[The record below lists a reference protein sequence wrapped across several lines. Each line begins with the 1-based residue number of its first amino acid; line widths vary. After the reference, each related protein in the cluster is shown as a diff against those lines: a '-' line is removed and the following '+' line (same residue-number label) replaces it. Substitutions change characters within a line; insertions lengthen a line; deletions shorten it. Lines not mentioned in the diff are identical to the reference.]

1 MKKMF
6 RNLMLVAV
14 AAMAFAACEK
24 EGVQESVRPQEV
36 AMTIIA
42 DMDETRTW
50 IDEANSKVQWSEG
63 DKIKVIENGAAYRTS
78 SEATIA
84 NGKAKF
90 SVSFNADQTSTSFT
104 YNAIY
109 PADRVVEDDADKMNT
124 AKVKVVVPDAQNPTA
139 TSFDPTA
146 DILVSKQITTNAQ
159 PTELSMQFKR
169 LVALGK
175 MTLSNL
181 PASSTISKVTFSV
194 DATDEEGNGLTIAG
208 RNYVDTTTGD
218 VVDYNYYGGTNT
230 ITLNYLTPVASTTP
244 NYFTCNPFELA
255 SGDKFTVE
263 VICSDAT
270 YTREVTLSKSLV
282 LSEGNLSKF
291 TVDMT
296 NATKKANFVFP
307 DGDYAAIA
315 VDDNKYYALS
325 SAANGTRLNAVEVTY
340 NGGASFTTT
349 DATLKW
355 TVTKSDDGYT
365 FKGSNNQ
372 YVAWSGSGNNAKT
385 QDDVYYLDITEDA
398 DNAGRYFVTVKADA
412 TRKLQMNP
420 DYGYF
425 AFYTSAQSGSLYLVP
440 VTVNDDGGNE
450 GGEEGGVVKATIADF
465 LAAAED
471 STIYELT
478 GQITSVNNT
487 TYGNFYIKDNTG
499 EVYIYGLCSPTGEQK
514 YWAESGVKVGDTITI
529 QTVRTSHNGSP
540 QGKNAI
546 YVSHVPGEAPEITV
560 VEATVD
566 EFLKAEESTTVL
578 YELTGKI
585 ANVVAD
591 KTYYGNFDLVDE
603 TGSVYI
609 YGLVDADNQFGIF
622 EAKGLK
628 EGDTITLRTVRS
640 SHNGS
645 PQGKNALYVS
655 HVAGEGGETPV
666 DPEPEPTGDIK
677 YTKITSSNDL
687 TDGTYIIVYEDGT
700 NAYVFS
706 GVDAANGYTAATIS
720 NNSITSDS
728 AFAGEV
734 TIATMNGGYSLSVSK
749 GYMSGTS
756 GNNKLNFGTTASANT
771 ITFESDGSATI
782 TSNTSVFRF
791 NSSKDNLRFRYFK
804 AATYTGQKAVC
815 LYKKD

>member
-90 SVSFNADQTSTSFT
+90 SVSFDADQTSTSFT
-104 YNAIY
+104 YNAIF
-109 PADRVVEDDADKMNT
+109 PAARVVEDDADKINT

-194 DATDEEGNGLTIAG
+194 DATDEEGEALTIAG

-244 NYFTCNPFELA
+244 IYFTCNPFELA

-372 YVAWSGSGNNAKT
+372 YVAWDGSGNYAKT

-398 DNAGRYFVTVKADA
+398 DNAGRYFVTSKTDA
-412 TRKLQMNP
+412 TRKLQKNSTGG
-420 DYGYF
+420 GYF
-425 AFYTSAQSGSLYLVP
+425 AFYSSAQSGSLYLVP

-450 GGEEGGVVKATIADF
+450 GGEEGGVVKATIAEF

-478 GQITSVNNT
+478 GQITSVDNT

-585 ANVVAD
+585 ANVVAE

-609 YGLVDADNQFGIF
+609 YGLVDADNQYGIF

-655 HVAGEGGETPV
+655 HVAGEGG
-666 DPEPEPTGDIK
+666 DDSGDSGDSGNEG
-677 YTKITSSNDL
+677 TEGNSITLTMSDYFSAAEDVVN
-687 TDGTYIIVYEDGT
+687 TDGTAKSYTFGDFTFSFSKVNSNKSNY
-700 NAYVFS
+700 NASDS
-706 GVDAANGYTAATIS
+706 GIRLYQSDILTINANGKTMTKIEFETYGGKTGPFTADSGTIS
-720 NNSITSDS
+720 NNTTWTGE
-728 AFAGEV
+728 AGV
-734 TIATMNGGYSLSVSK
+734 VNL
-749 GYMSGTS
+749 
-756 GNNKLNFGTTASANT
+756 TASAQVRFTKVT
-771 ITFESDGSATI
+771 ITL
-782 TSNTSVFRF
+782 
-791 NSSKDNLRFRYFK
+791 KD
-804 AATYTGQKAVC
+804 
-815 LYKKD
+815 